1 MKKDRLITLAIH
13 TYPKALILKGVL
25 ESQGITVAIQ
35 NVNLLKPVI
44 SPGVRVRIHEKDL
57 PHALEILENDP
68 VFGKSEELSESP
80 RKNRILIPIDFS
92 DYSLQACRLGFDF
105 AASQQAEVVLLHTF
119 LSPFTMGS
127 LSLAETISYELKE
140 SEEHKMLFA
149 KANREMSDFCEKV
162 RQLMD
167 EGNLPSVPF
176 IYRVCEGVPEDTIIL
191 MAKELDPSLI
201 VMGSRGKTRKEID
214 LIGSVTAEV
223 VDYGNFPV
231 FAVPEGFT
239 HAHMNEIKNVA
250 FFTNFDQQDL
260 ISLDTF
266 MRLFE
271 KYSFGIMF
279 FHLTEKSD
287 AWTEIKLAG
296 IRDYCQ
302 SHYPGREIGYKIVG
316 EENFLDNVER
326 LFQESAIDVMVVPNR
341 KRNIFARLF
350 NPSIAHKMLFHTDTP
365 LIAIPS

>member
-167 EGNLPSVPF
+167 EGKLPSVPF

>member
-25 ESQGITVAIQ
+25 ESQGIAVVIQ

-44 SPGVRVRIHEKDL
+44 SPGVRVRINEKDL
-57 PHALEILENDP
+57 PHALEILETDP
-68 VFGKSEELSESP
+68 VFGK
-80 RKNRILIPIDFS
+80 
-92 DYSLQACRLGFDF
+92 
-105 AASQQAEVVLLHTF
+105 
-119 LSPFTMGS
+119 
-127 LSLAETISYELKE
+127 
-140 SEEHKMLFA
+140 EHKLLFA
-149 KANREMSDFCEKV
+149 KANREMANFCEKLQ
-162 RQLMD
+162 RLMTD
-167 EGNLPSVPF
+167 GDFPSAPF

-191 MAKELDPSLI
+191 MAKELNPSLI

-223 VDYGNFPV
+223 VDSGNFPV

-239 HAHMNEIKNVA
+239 HTCMNEIKNIA

-271 KYSFGIMF
+271 NYSFGIMF
-279 FHLTEKSD
+279 LHLTEKSD

-302 SHYPGREIGYKIVG
+302 SHYSGREIDYKIIG
-316 EENFLDNVER
+316 EENFLDNVEK
-326 LFQESAIDVMVVPNR
+326 LFHESAIDVMVVPNR

>member
-1 MKKDRLITLAIH
+1 
-13 TYPKALILKGVL
+13 
-25 ESQGITVAIQ
+25 
-35 NVNLLKPVI
+35 
-44 SPGVRVRIHEKDL
+44 
-57 PHALEILENDP
+57 
-68 VFGKSEELSESP
+68 
-80 RKNRILIPIDFS
+80 
-92 DYSLQACRLGFDF
+92 
-105 AASQQAEVVLLHTF
+105 
-119 LSPFTMGS
+119 
-127 LSLAETISYELKE
+127 
-140 SEEHKMLFA
+140 
-149 KANREMSDFCEKV
+149 
-162 RQLMD
+162 
-167 EGNLPSVPF
+167 
-176 IYRVCEGVPEDTIIL
+176 
-191 MAKELDPSLI
+191 MAKELNPSLI

-223 VDYGNFPV
+223 VDSGNFPV

-239 HAHMNEIKNVA
+239 HTCMNEIKNIA

-271 KYSFGIMF
+271 NYSFGIMF
-279 FHLTEKSD
+279 LHLTEKSD

-302 SHYPGREIGYKIVG
+302 SHYPGREIDYKIIG
-316 EENFLDNVER
+316 EENFLDNVEK
-326 LFQESAIDVMVVPNR
+326 LFHESAIDVMVVPNR

>member
-25 ESQGITVAIQ
+25 ESQGIAVVIQ

-57 PHALEILENDP
+57 PHALEILETDP
-68 VFGKSEELSESP
+68 VFGKSEISDKP
-80 RKNRILIPIDFS
+80 QKNRILIPIDFS

-105 AASQQAEVVLLHTF
+105 AATHQAEVVLLHTF
-119 LSPFTMGS
+119 LSPFSTGS
-127 LSLAETISYELKE
+127 LSLTETISYELKE
-140 SEEHKMLFA
+140 SEEHKLLFA
-149 KANREMSDFCEKV
+149 KANREMANFCEKLQ
-162 RQLMD
+162 RLMTD
-167 EGNLPSVPF
+167 GDFPSAPF

-191 MAKELDPSLI
+191 RAKELNPSLI

-223 VDYGNFPV
+223 VDSGNFPV

-239 HAHMNEIKNVA
+239 HTCMNEIKNIA

-271 KYSFGIMF
+271 NYSFGIMF
-279 FHLTEKSD
+279 LHLTEKSD

-302 SHYPGREIGYKIVG
+302 SHYPGREIDYKIIG
-316 EENFLDNVER
+316 EENFLDNVEK
-326 LFQESAIDVMVVPNR
+326 LFHESAIDVMVVPNR

>member
-13 TYPKALILKGVL
+13 TYPKALILKGIL

-68 VFGKSEELSESP
+68 VFGNSEEITDTP
-80 RKNRILIPIDFS
+80 QKKRILIPVDFS

-105 AASQQAEVVLLHTF
+105 AAARQAEVVLLHTF

-149 KANREMSDFCEKV
+149 KANDEMSDFCEKV
-162 RQLMD
+162 RQLMS
-167 EGNLPSVPF
+167 EGSLPSVPF

-191 MAKELDPSLI
+191 MAKELNPLLI

-239 HAHMNEIKNVA
+239 HAHITEIKNVA

-260 ISLDTF
+260 LSLDTF

-271 KYSFGIMF
+271 GYTFGIMF
-279 FHLTEKSD
+279 FHITEKSD

-326 LFQESAIDVMVVPNR
+326 LFQELSIDVMVVPNR

-365 LIAIPS
+365 LIVIPS

>member
-13 TYPKALILKGVL
+13 TYPKALILKGIL
-25 ESQGITVAIQ
+25 ESQGIAVAIQ

-57 PHALEILENDP
+57 PHALEILETDP
-68 VFGKSEELSESP
+68 VFGKSEVSEKP
-80 RKNRILIPIDFS
+80 QKNRILIPIDFS
-92 DYSLQACRLGFDF
+92 DYSLLACRLGFDF
-105 AASQQAEVVLLHTF
+105 SEADQAEVVLLHTF

-127 LSLAETISYELKE
+127 LSLAETISHELKE
-140 SEEHKMLFA
+140 SEEHKLLFA
-149 KANREMSDFCEKV
+149 KANREMTSFCEKLH
-162 RQLMD
+162 QLMI
-167 EGNLPSVPF
+167 EGAIPQVPF

-191 MAKELDPSLI
+191 MAKELNPSLI

-223 VDYGNFPV
+223 VDNGSFPV
-231 FAVPEGFT
+231 FAIPEGFKHT
-239 HAHMNEIKNVA
+239 HVSDIKNVA

-266 MRLFE
+266 MRLFQN
-271 KYSFGIMF
+271 YSFGIRF

-302 SHYPGREIGYKIVG
+302 SHYPGREIDYKILG

-326 LFQESAIDVMVVPNR
+326 LFQEASIDVMVVPNR

>member
-80 RKNRILIPIDFS
+80 QKNRILIPIDFS

-127 LSLAETISYELKE
+127 LSLSETISYELKE

-167 EGNLPSVPF
+167 EGKLPSVPF

>member
-1 MKKDRLITLAIH
+1 
-13 TYPKALILKGVL
+13 
-25 ESQGITVAIQ
+25 
-35 NVNLLKPVI
+35 
-44 SPGVRVRIHEKDL
+44 
-57 PHALEILENDP
+57 
-68 VFGKSEELSESP
+68 
-80 RKNRILIPIDFS
+80 
-92 DYSLQACRLGFDF
+92 
-105 AASQQAEVVLLHTF
+105 
-119 LSPFTMGS
+119 MGS

-167 EGNLPSVPF
+167 EGKLPSVPF

>member
-57 PHALEILENDP
+57 PHALEILENDT

-80 RKNRILIPIDFS
+80 QKNRILIPIDFS

-167 EGNLPSVPF
+167 EGKLPSVPF